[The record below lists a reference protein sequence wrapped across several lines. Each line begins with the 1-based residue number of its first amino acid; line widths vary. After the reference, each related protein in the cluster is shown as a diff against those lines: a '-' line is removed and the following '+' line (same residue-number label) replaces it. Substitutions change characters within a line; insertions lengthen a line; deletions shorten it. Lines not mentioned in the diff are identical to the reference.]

1 MICSAHG
8 NSVAA
13 SAFGL
18 VLVLSCIPGNGASA
32 QPVAGKL
39 EGTQLRFT
47 GEIATAIF
55 ELAGGGLIDF
65 RLNQT
70 PNVNALNWDSS
81 NQPGDVRPR
90 PRGHFICM
98 DRWGAPSDAE
108 GKRGMPFHGEAP
120 HVSWSVINPSPTTA
134 SNSIMRCDLPVAGFS
149 IDRNVYFEKDA
160 SAILVTEVVTNR
172 GPLGRI
178 YNFVQHPSIAPPYLN
193 EYTRIDS
200 NATAGFSQSGNV
212 PDSSDQATLWP
223 KVVLADQIAD
233 LRTFRNNGPD
243 GSDVSSF
250 VFSSETQT
258 GWVTAI
264 DPSSGLLLGYL
275 WPTADYPWLNIWRQR
290 ANGQV
295 VARGLEFGTTGYHQ
309 PYSTLIKQHQIL
321 GRPLY
326 DYLDCD
332 QSRGRTYVVF
342 LAILPENFRGV
353 ASVECHPNHAVITE
367 DSDGQRRTLEVKLP
381 KIPWL

>member
-1 MICSAHG
+1 MIRSMQG
-8 NSVAA
+8 NSGSA
-13 SAFGL
+13 SACGL
-18 VLVLSCIPGNGASA
+18 LFMLLAIAGGSLFA

-39 EGTQLRFT
+39 EGTQLRFI
-47 GEIATAIF
+47 GEIATATF
-55 ELAGGGLIDF
+55 ELGGGGLIDF
-65 RLNQT
+65 RLHQI
-70 PNVNALNWDSS
+70 PNINPLNWDSS
-81 NQPGDVRPR
+81 NQPADVRPR

-120 HVSWSVINPSPTTA
+120 HVSWSVNNTSPSNLA
-134 SNSIMRCDLPVAGFS
+134 NSVMRCDLPVAGLS
-149 IDRNVYFEKDA
+149 IDRNVYFEKDS

-193 EYTRIDS
+193 ENTRIDS
-200 NATAGFSQSGNV
+200 NATAGFSQSGTV
-212 PDSSDQATLWP
+212 PVTADQATVWP
-223 KVVLADQIAD
+223 KVTLADQIAD
-233 LRTFRNNGPD
+233 LRAFRNNGPD

-250 VFSSETQT
+250 IFSSETQT
-258 GWVTAI
+258 GWVTAV
-264 DPSSGLLLGYL
+264 DPASGLLLGYL

-309 PYSTLIKQHQIL
+309 PYATLVKQHQIL
-321 GRPLY
+321 GRPLF

-342 LAILPENFRGV
+342 LAVLPQDFRGV
-353 ASVECHPNHAVITE
+353 ASVECHSNHAVITE
-367 DSDGQRRTLEVKLP
+367 DSDGQRRTLQVKLP